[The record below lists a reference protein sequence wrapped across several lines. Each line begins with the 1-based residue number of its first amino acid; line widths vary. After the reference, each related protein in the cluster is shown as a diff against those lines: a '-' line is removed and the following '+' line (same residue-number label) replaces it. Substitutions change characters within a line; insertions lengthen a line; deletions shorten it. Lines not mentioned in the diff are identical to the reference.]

1 MILTRF
7 KIHDKSLHTQF
18 DSLITLI
25 YIVKHHGILRMNN
38 NSLLLVYTSI
48 IMKGSFNLRVI
59 GTLYVTFI
67 IFLCATTSLV
77 VTSGQESSRDA
88 LQNDLS
94 QPMNSHNMTQMMQ
107 RGNLA
112 MGFDQTKIAHEFAST
127 KDGGQIRITALDE
140 KDNKTINQ
148 IKSHTID
155 IQNDFT
161 EGNFTKPFFIHAQS
175 VPGTD
180 AMAQNKDQI
189 QYKIQDL
196 KNGSI
201 LLLITNNSSLVS
213 SINQFMTY
221 QSTEHTGH

>member
-1 MILTRF
+1 
-7 KIHDKSLHTQF
+7 
-18 DSLITLI
+18 
-25 YIVKHHGILRMNN
+25 MNN
-38 NSLLLVYTSI
+38 KSFLLVFTSV
-48 IMKGSFNLRVI
+48 IMKGSFDLRVI
-59 GTLYVTFI
+59 VILYFTFI
-67 IFLCATTSLV
+67 ILQSANTNLV
-77 VTSGQESSRDA
+77 VTYAQESSLDS
-88 LQNDLS
+88 LQNGLS

-112 MGFDQTKIAHEFAST
+112 MGFDQSKIAHEFST
-127 KDGGQIRITALDE
+127 TKNGGQIKITALDE
-140 KDNKTINQ
+140 KDNNTINQ
-148 IKSHTID
+148 IKSHTRD
-155 IQNDFT
+155 VQNDFT
-161 EGNFTKPFFIHAQS
+161 EGNFTKPLFIHAES

-180 AMAQNKDQI
+180 AMTQNKDQI

>member
-1 MILTRF
+1 
-7 KIHDKSLHTQF
+7 
-18 DSLITLI
+18 
-25 YIVKHHGILRMNN
+25 MNN
-38 NSLLLVYTSI
+38 NSLVLAFTSV
-48 IMKGSFNLRVI
+48 IMKGSLNLRVI
-59 GTLYVTFI
+59 VILYFTFI
-67 IFLCATTSLV
+67 ILSANTNSVITYA
-77 VTSGQESSRDA
+77 QESSLDS
-88 LQNDLS
+88 LQNGS
-94 QPMNSHNMTQMMQ
+94 SQQPMSSHDVTQMMQ

-112 MGFDQTKIAHEFAST
+112 MGFDQSKIAHEFSST
-127 KDGGQIRITALDE
+127 EDGGQIKITALDG
-140 KDNKTINQ
+140 KDNNTINQ
-148 IKSHTID
+148 IKSHTRD

-161 EGNFTKPFFIHAQS
+161 EGNFTKPFFIHAES

-180 AMAQNKDQI
+180 AMTQNKDQI

>member
-1 MILTRF
+1 
-7 KIHDKSLHTQF
+7 
-18 DSLITLI
+18 
-25 YIVKHHGILRMNN
+25 MNN
-38 NSLLLVYTSI
+38 KSFLLVFTSV

-59 GTLYVTFI
+59 VILYFTFI
-67 IFLCATTSLV
+67 ILQSANTNLV
-77 VTSGQESSRDA
+77 VTYAQESSLDS
-88 LQNDLS
+88 LQNGLS
-94 QPMNSHNMTQMMQ
+94 QNMNSHNMTQMMQ
-107 RGNLA
+107 RGAIA
-112 MGFDQTKIAHEFAST
+112 MGFDQSKIAHEFST
-127 KDGGQIRITALDE
+127 TKNGGQIKITALDE
-140 KDNKTINQ
+140 KDNNTINQ
-148 IKSHTID
+148 IKSHTRD

-161 EGNFTKPFFIHAQS
+161 EGNFTKPLFIHAES

-180 AMAQNKDQI
+180 AMTQNKDQI